1 MDPLYPI
8 SFTLNGREVAQEVST
23 RTTLADLLRHQI
35 GLTATHVGCEQGSC
49 GACSLMVDG
58 RMIRSCLVFAIQLD
72 GAAVETAE
80 GFAGD
85 PKMDALRKAF
95 ADRNALQCGFCT
107 SGMLVAARDLLN
119 RENAPDRNVIREF
132 ISGNFCRCTGYEAIV
147 DAISQVANAT
157 AQSRDIT

>member
-8 SFTLNGREVAQEVST
+8 SFTLNGREVSHEIST

-72 GAAVETAE
+72 GATVETAD
-80 GFAGD
+80 GFDNDAT
-85 PKMDALRKAF
+85 MNALREAF
-95 ADRNALQCGFCT
+95 AARNALQCGFCT

-119 RENAPDRNVIREF
+119 RDPAPSRASIREF

-147 DAISQVANAT
+147 DAISQVSRTVAT
-157 AQSRDIT
+157 RRGA

>member
-1 MDPLYPI
+1 
-8 SFTLNGREVAQEVST
+8 
-23 RTTLADLLRHQI
+23 
-35 GLTATHVGCEQGSC
+35 
-49 GACSLMVDG
+49 MVDG

>member
-8 SFTLNGREVAQEVST
+8 AFTLNGREVRQEVST
-23 RTTLADLLRHQI
+23 RTTLVDLLRHQI

-49 GACSLMVDG
+49 GACSLMVDK

-72 GAAVETAE
+72 GAVVETAE

-107 SGMLVAARDLLN
+107 SGMLVAAWDLLN
-119 RENAPDRNVIREF
+119 RDETPSREIIREF

-147 DAISQVANAT
+147 DAISHVAEAND
-157 AQSRDIT
+157 QLRDTQ

>member
-8 SFTLNGREVAQEVST
+8 SFTLNGRVIQQEVST
-23 RTTLADLLRHQI
+23 RTTLVDLLRHQI

-58 RMIRSCLVFAIQLD
+58 RMIRSCLVFAIQLE
-72 GAAVETAE
+72 GAVVETAE
-80 GFAGD
+80 GFTGD
-85 PKMDALRKAF
+85 TKMDALRKAF

-119 RENAPDRNVIREF
+119 RDTTPSREVIREF

-147 DAISQVANAT
+147 DAISKVAEGSGSPRD
-157 AQSRDIT
+157 AQ

>member
-8 SFTLNGREVAQEVST
+8 SFTLNGREVSHEIST

-72 GAAVETAE
+72 GATVETAD
-80 GFAGD
+80 GFDNDAT
-85 PKMDALRKAF
+85 MNALREAF
-95 ADRNALQCGFCT
+95 AARNALQCGFCT

-119 RENAPDRNVIREF
+119 HDPAPSRASIREF

-147 DAISQVANAT
+147 DAISQVSRTVAT
-157 AQSRDIT
+157 RRGA